1 MLTIYWPD
9 STTPLLWQPGAT
21 VPSEKP
27 PLWLDLVDP
36 SEEERR
42 LAESLLATKLP
53 TRDQTSALELSS
65 RMRATATTLRLNLPA
80 FVRAEHGQGAM
91 TPLALVLTPQQLA
104 SVRYADSLAFNA
116 LAETMRAADA
126 PSSSVGVFVT
136 LIEAIV
142 NVGADRL
149 QEIADDLSRQSR
161 AIFSESRD
169 HSRQLRGALF
179 KVGSM
184 QRQVTQIRLAMLG
197 TARIVTWLC
206 DAAPDWVG
214 ADAHTRLCTVHS
226 DIGALTEFDQQLNDR
241 IQFLLDAVLGF
252 INNDQ
257 NDIMRLLTVIT
268 VVTIP
273 PMILAGIWGM
283 NFKSVPE
290 YNWEHGYA
298 FGLTMIL
305 LSMLL
310 PLAWFRWKKWM

>member
-1 MLTIYWPD
+1 MLTIYWSD
-9 STTPLLWQPGAT
+9 SHAPMQWQPGAAL
-21 VPSEKP
+21 PP
-27 PLWLDLVDP
+27 AAPLWLDLIDP
-36 SEEERR
+36 SDAERAQ
-42 LAESLLATKLP
+42 AESLLGTKLP
-53 TRDQTSALELSS
+53 TRDQTSSLELSS
-65 RMRATATTLRLNLPA
+65 RMRGDATTLRLNLPA
-80 FVRAEHGQGAM
+80 FVRAEHGQGMM

-116 LAETMRAADA
+116 IDHAMRSADA
-126 PSSSVGVFVT
+126 PRNSVNLFVALLET
-136 LIEAIV
+136 IV

-149 QEIADDLSRQSR
+149 QEIAADLSRQSR
-161 AIFSESRD
+161 SIFSESRD

-179 KVGSM
+179 KVGRM

-197 TARIVTWLC
+197 TERIVTWLR
-206 DAAPDWVG
+206 DGAPDWLG
-214 ADAHTRLCTVHS
+214 ADAHARLCIVHT

-257 NDIMRLLTVIT
+257 NDIMKVLTVIT

-283 NFKSVPE
+283 NFKSIPE

-298 FGLTMIL
+298 FGLTMIA

-310 PLAWFRWKKWM
+310 PLAWFRWKKWV

>member
-1 MLTIYWPD
+1 VLTIYWAD
-9 STTPLLWQPGAT
+9 SNTPLRWQAGSSIPAT
-21 VPSEKP
+21 A

-36 SEEERR
+36 SDEERR
-42 LAESLLATKLP
+42 YAESVLAAKLP
-53 TRDQTSALELSS
+53 TRDQTSALELSN

-80 FVRAEHGQGAM
+80 FVRAEQGQGAM
-91 TPLALVLTPQQLA
+91 TPLGFVLTPQLLV
-104 SVRYADSLAFNA
+104 SVRYAESLAFNA
-116 LAETMRAADA
+116 VDQVIRGADA
-126 PSSSVGVFVT
+126 PDNSVDLFVALLET
-136 LIEAIV
+136 IV

-149 QEIADDLSRQSR
+149 QEIAGDLSRQSR
-161 AIFSESRD
+161 AIFSESGS

-184 QRQVTQIRLAMLG
+184 QRQVTQIRQAMLG
-197 TARIVTWLC
+197 TARIVTWLR
-206 DAAPDWVG
+206 DGAPDWVG
-214 ADAHTRLCTVHS
+214 ADAHARLCTVHT

-257 NDIMRLLTVIT
+257 NDIMKVLTVIT

-283 NFKSVPE
+283 NFKSIPE

-298 FGLTMIL
+298 FGLTMIV

-310 PLAWFRWKKWM
+310 PLAWFRWKKWL